1 MINDQDYKT
10 ADKEISL
17 LSLNIKEG
25 EKIKDESIVEIL
37 AQSRKIIKKYF
48 TNKLFLKTDQ
58 IPRGG
63 KEYLNCD
70 RAFDIFANHKV
81 MPEYCFSCYK
91 VQIDPKNVIDMIKLQ
106 FLFDILY
113 FENENLR
120 KCMIDARKNIKGN
133 YKGFIYCT
141 TLEEA
146 RKIEIY
152 IGKYLKASIDKNIKM
167 HVKRGCSEFVEK
179 HPKFGNLEKNI
190 MEYKKEWKKIEYD
203 FDANNE
209 KVYKSGERKLAY
221 GLSLKD
227 TLVFANWINYAK
239 SIGDESCKIL
249 TKSYD

>member
-1 MINDQDYKT
+1 
-10 ADKEISL
+10 
-17 LSLNIKEG
+17 
-25 EKIKDESIVEIL
+25 
-37 AQSRKIIKKYF
+37 
-48 TNKLFLKTDQ
+48 
-58 IPRGG
+58 
-63 KEYLNCD
+63 
-70 RAFDIFANHKV
+70 
-81 MPEYCFSCYK
+81 
-91 VQIDPKNVIDMIKLQ
+91 MIKLQ

-190 MEYKKEWKKIEYD
+190 MEYKKEWKKIEHN